1 MGQFFQQ
8 FKKSSK
14 VWRAETRHRVP
25 SRRRIQ
31 QALASSG
38 GLQVH
43 QRLAVEALAKP
54 SQMIGCSS
62 PTFANSS
69 WPFSIVISKGCLVIV
84 LREHTAR
91 SEGSG
96 GGDTRLGSCAARGL
110 SSHARTCPPMLCVA
124 LYLLPV
130 PDCVKMIDS
139 SISWDAVTGA
149 SMSAD
154 VRQQE
159 ARTLVIVAVKEG
171 APIAYVGTV
180 R

>member
-1 MGQFFQQ
+1 MMMTAAIAPPAPPPPPQ
-8 FKKSSK
+8 
-14 VWRAETRHRVP
+14 VP
-25 SRRRIQ
+25 
-31 QALASSG
+31 LVGLSG
-38 GLQVH
+38 GT
-43 QRLAVEALAKP
+43 ASVEALAKP
-54 SQMIGCSS
+54 SQMMGCSS

-69 WPFSIVISKGCLVIV
+69 WPFSIVISKGCGFAG
-84 LREHTAR
+84 RRAR
-91 SEGSG
+91 GRGEG
-96 GGDTRLGSCAARGL
+96 TRLGRCAQRYA
-110 SSHARTCPPMLCVA
+110 SSHARTCPPHAPPTCVVA